1 MIASGIIKWKKKR
14 LQNVKQSCEKETKKK
29 VIYYLGVVGA
39 ISLSHLNQDKKWYQF
54 TVTMSNVTSGDTK
67 TNLKY

>member
-1 MIASGIIKWKKKR
+1 MKEKKTAKCKTKLRKR
-14 LQNVKQSCEKETKKK
+14 NKKK